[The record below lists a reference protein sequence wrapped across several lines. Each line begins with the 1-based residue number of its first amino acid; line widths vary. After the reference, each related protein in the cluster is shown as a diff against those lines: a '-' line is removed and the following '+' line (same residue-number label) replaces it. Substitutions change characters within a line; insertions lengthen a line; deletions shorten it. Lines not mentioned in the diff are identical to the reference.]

1 MLQPSGLPNVTGR
14 WLVLLVAASLS
25 RGTHLN
31 QSRKLVGL
39 VTEDITFLLSD
50 YGNARLGTP
59 LDESTVFALNR
70 QGPDIMEFTYNRL
83 SGDVAILD
91 VHPVPFAFT
100 AACINATNSAAF
112 HGIYDEGGIYKYQHV
127 VPGQTMID
135 GQVLEGL
142 TDCTECV
149 QNPVTGD
156 VYVSCG
162 SSLVALRNGVVV
174 DKVTSVG
181 NTYTCLAIDDTG
193 DRLAACSGDKAAGKS
208 VLISYNTSTGSTT
221 PLTYWFSYSDLNY
234 ARSLAYSKRH
244 NAFLI
249 SFDQYIKML
258 HSEPTVFVEIG
269 KIAAGYTVTGLA
281 VSDEEDWVFITHL
294 SGTRVNRLSDLA
306 TSTISDIATNA
317 MIGLYR
323 PLAYSTFGYF
333 AIQNGGGKV
342 RYYNLTVD
350 DPCGP
355 HVCPGTHLKKP
366 RVVPTCALPTCTDDE
381 CCDPLV
387 YCSSFTCSMEH
398 RADADIITCGLS
410 LADCNS
416 TLCCLPPMC
425 EDCSACFVAAQTPP
439 CLAGVATE
447 MDCVALHAGTWCTT
461 QSPPTDTPMTPTPDT
476 PATATLSFPVVADTP
491 RPMDTLS
498 PMYINP
504 SPTDTPSPSFSSFP
518 VTPAPGLS
526 PAPVPT
532 TLSPASPGLPVPSG
546 ALQSLVPDV
555 QSIGT
560 PVPVPNPTVRVVTPS
575 EGTERAGDLAA
586 AGSLLSGTAGPTMR
600 SIVAAQGCY
609 RHEMESSE
617 LPLAL
622 HPTRWSPYGSAA
634 LGMVLG
640 NFAIVCGV
648 TVLSCG
654 LVQALEF
661 AAPRL
666 PIGSQLQDQMDSQ
679 GMLRFP
685 SVPYFTLQFTYQGIV
700 MGGMMLIMQPFSAAA
715 FVVGVA
721 AVLLCLALPFYA
733 FVTIKNNV
741 PAKATYMVEA
751 GCGNLRDLL
760 LGPGEWVSKS
770 RGEDY
775 VNRYASLIRFYKQE
789 TAWYQFIEYCGSFS
803 LAAMQSVIAA
813 NDVSCGHV
821 KVGAGIVF
829 AMLLGLQIYLQ
840 PLAKIRDQVC
850 DIAVLT
856 VQCLAM
862 FLMAYGYYSVQ
873 SGAWMFDAASALL
886 TSSLAV
892 LVAKT
897 CVDTCCEVYVFVS
910 GRRRHL
916 RSRRESMKFT
926 VPTPYAENDIL
937 LFPRLDSSTTIF
949 SESPP
954 GSASADS
961 PTSTTR
967 PLEDVEYSRPRAT
980 TLLKSPLS
988 SESRTCSVPLLAPA
1002 SAPLNSSRLSFGT
1015 ELAVEL

>member
-1 MLQPSGLPNVTGR
+1 MPGLLGSRALIVGTWALLAFVTGLASGR
-14 WLVLLVAASLS
+14 TLDQIALDARLDSDGYLILL
-25 RGTHLN
+25 T
-31 QSRKLVGL
+31 
-39 VTEDITFLLSD
+39 D
-50 YGNARLGTP
+50 YDNARLGTR
-59 LDESTVFALNR
+59 LDESTVFAVNSDA
-70 QGPDIMEFTYNRL
+70 PEIVEFTYNRL

-174 DKVTSVG
+174 TTKSG
-181 NTYTCLAIDDTG
+181 STYSCLAVDDAGTH
-193 DRLAACSGDKAAGKS
+193 LAVCSGDRASDTS
-208 VLISYNTSTGSTT
+208 VLSLYETNTGPTPMNFIRSRSAGMRFLEAVVYSPTYDSWITT
-221 PLTYWFSYSDLNY
+221 AGRTVEILKVDLNPVGSV
-234 ARSLAYSKRH
+234 SL
-244 NAFLI
+244 
-249 SFDQYIKML
+249 
-258 HSEPTVFVEIG
+258 E
-269 KIAAGYTVTGLA
+269 YTTTGLA
-281 VSDEEDWVFITHL
+281 VSDEQDWLFVTHL
-294 SGTRVNRLSDLA
+294 SGTDALVLSNAVL
-306 TSTISDIATNA
+306 SSDD
-317 MIGLYR
+317 GKVSFVKQ
-323 PLAYSTFGYF
+323 PLRDPVVYSTFGYF
-333 AIQNGGGKV
+333 AMSNSKGRFQ
-342 RYYNLTVD
+342 YYNLTVP

-491 RPMDTLS
+491 RPMDTRS
-498 PMYINP
+498 PMNIVVTP
-504 SPTDTPSPSFSSFP
+504 QPTQPPDTPSPP
-518 VTPAPGLS
+518 AVTPAPVLGTL
-526 PAPVPT
+526 AP
-532 TLSPASPGLPVPSG
+532 
-546 ALQSLVPDV
+546 
-555 QSIGT
+555 T
-560 PVPVPNPTVRVVTPS
+560 PVPPPAASPDTPAPTGTGVSPVPGAQSTAPTTPLPAPIPTVRVKPW
-575 EGTERAGDLAA
+575 EGTEKTGGIAA
-586 AGSLLSGTAGPTMR
+586 AGSLLSGTTAGPTLR
-600 SIVAAQGCY
+600 SVVVAQGCY
-609 RHEMESSE
+609 RHEVESSE

-862 FLMAYGYYSVQ
+862 FLMGYGYYSVQ

-916 RSRRESMKFT
+916 RSRHETMQNALSAHLSSPDTDSRF
-926 VPTPYAENDIL
+926 
-937 LFPRLDSSTTIF
+937 DSSTTVF
-949 SESPP
+949 S
-954 GSASADS
+954 DS
-961 PTSTTR
+961 GIQKGIPSDDTCLS
-967 PLEDVEYSRPRAT
+967 
-980 TLLKSPLS
+980 LL
-988 SESRTCSVPLLAPA
+988 RTKEFSL
-1002 SAPLNSSRLSFGT
+1002 
-1015 ELAVEL
+1015 